1 MPTSMPPMLHTPTMK
16 APDIVEAWLWND
28 PGEII
33 EPLMR
38 RTDRLE
44 RRARGDA
51 EPLPIVNETLSAPN
65 AVVVRD
71 RYYTQARRLHVKH
84 LMRGKR

>member
-1 MPTSMPPMLHTPTMK
+1 MPPMLHTLPMK

-44 RRARGDA
+44 RRARADA
-51 EPLPIVNETLSAPN
+51 ELLPVVSETLGAPH

-71 RYYTQARRLHVKH
+71 RYYTQARRLHVKQ
-84 LMRGKR
+84 LMRGK